1 MYPDSSRRMVD
12 ILDFNILSGTT
23 PWIVTPKLKGPT
35 STRIHPNR
43 LNIGVSSS
51 PTPGR
56 TKPQEKTAKGN
67 LGVSLCTTT
76 HPFQENSDFFND

>member
-1 MYPDSSRRMVD
+1 MCPDSSNRMVD
-12 ILDFNILSGTT
+12 ILDFNILSGIT

-35 STRIHPNR
+35 STQIYPNH

-56 TKPQEKTAKGN
+56 TKPEQNTAKGN
-67 LGVSLCTTT
+67 LGG
-76 HPFQENSDFFND
+76 